1 MRSRDRFRKRPF
13 FSKQKLKNETNLHQW
28 STYWF
33 AVHSLFFIHPTVLAA
48 FFVCFFIQ
56 PTVSCS
62 SQLHLEGS
70 NTTSQL
76 NQLNRAYPS
85 LEVVLAILSFR
96 ICEFYSLRSILQIK
110 FSWQGKV
117 RGLVGSSSHFL
128 KLRFSPENYLLGPLV
143 WEGKWDK
150 WPTSPV
156 SWFQRQLAR
165 FLCPQ
170 LVHGHCQRKA
180 FDQSIFPG
188 KTVEYVKRILQ
199 SGIGVWKWLG

>member
-1 MRSRDRFRKRPF
+1 MKQILISDQLIGSLSILC
-13 FSKQKLKNETNLHQW
+13 FS
-28 STYWF
+28 SS
-33 AVHSLFFIHPTVLAA
+33 HSPPHPIQHTVLAA

-76 NQLNRAYPS
+76 NQFNRAYPS

-110 FSWQGKV
+110 FSWRGKV

-170 LVHGHCQRKA
+170 LVHGHCQIEKP
-180 FDQSIFPG
+180 SINRFS
-188 KTVEYVKRILQ
+188 R
-199 SGIGVWKWLG
+199 